1 MLLGV
6 IHARA
11 SLRVPLETARQEG
24 GRSLLPTPPPT
35 PGLSLTLTFA
45 ISEEQQP
52 GGRPLPAG
60 LYLPKPRNY

>member
-11 SLRVPLETARQEG
+11 SLRVPLETARQAG

-45 ISEEQQP
+45 ISEEQRLGRKAP
-52 GGRPLPAG
+52 PSRPLSPET
-60 LYLPKPRNY
+60 P